1 MRRINLPDFS
11 LEKISQWPLLTQSL
25 LATLMAC
32 TLVFSA
38 YGMMIQNKL
47 RERRSLHQQQL
58 QLMDDVAGKQQWS
71 AMLPV
76 YQQQL
81 NALHT
86 RLEQMVL
93 PVAIDSYLP
102 KFLQEI
108 AVNANDYR
116 VILEKIIPEKERVG
130 RFYREMGITLV
141 LKGSYRQLALFL
153 SHLANS
159 AQVSFHDFTIND
171 SDGNKLHMMIRLKIY
186 QGIRT

>member
-1 MRRINLPDFS
+1 
-11 LEKISQWPLLTQSL
+11 
-25 LATLMAC
+25 
-32 TLVFSA
+32 
-38 YGMMIQNKL
+38 
-47 RERRSLHQQQL
+47 
-58 QLMDDVAGKQQWS
+58 
-71 AMLPV
+71 
-76 YQQQL
+76 
-81 NALHT
+81 
-86 RLEQMVL
+86 
-93 PVAIDSYLP
+93 VAIDSYLP